1 MIFPPPILE
10 KIIIGPARETLRY
23 VDSVIA
29 VPGRGLVGDR
39 YYEGKGT
46 FNHPK
51 LSTTGRELSMIG
63 YEALD
68 ECNSRLGTQLDFLDL
83 RRNLVI
89 SNCDF
94 EAIKEMVFWIGVVK
108 LKINRSAPPCR
119 YLSKLLGADMMEG
132 LKYIGGFR
140 VDILSG
146 GELRVGDEIRFSE

>member
-1 MIFPPPILE
+1 MQSSKLE

-29 VPGRGLVGDR
+29 VAGRGLVGDR
-39 YYEGKGT
+39 YFEGKGT

-51 LSTTGRELSMIG
+51 LSTTGRELSMIA

-68 ECNSRLGTQLDFLDL
+68 ECNARLGTRLDFRDL

-94 EAIKEMVFWIGVVK
+94 EAIKERVFWVGEVQ

-132 LKYIGGFR
+132 LKYIGGYR
-140 VDILSG
+140 VDILGG
-146 GELRVGDEIRFSE
+146 GELRVGDTIRFMA